1 MDPDVSTLI
10 CELQIHVPQWM
21 NEYKIDG
28 FSVAV
33 TGKTGALWSQ
43 GFGYADHME
52 TPASSQMQRH
62 S

>member
-10 CELQIHVPQWM
+10 DELQIYLPQWM
-21 NEYKIDG
+21 NEYKIDD

-33 TGKTGALWSQ
+33 TGKTGTLWSQ

-52 TPASSQMQRH
+52 NPASSQM
-62 S
+62 

>member
-10 CELQIHVPQWM
+10 GELQIYVPQGM

-33 TGKTGALWSQ
+33 TGKTGTLWSQ

-52 TPASSQMQRH
+52 NPVSPQM
-62 S
+62 

>member
-10 CELQIHVPQWM
+10 GELQIYVPQGM

-33 TGKTGALWSQ
+33 TGKTGTLWSQ

-52 TPASSQMQRH
+52 NPVSSQI
-62 S
+62 

>member
-1 MDPDVSTLI
+1 
-10 CELQIHVPQWM
+10 M

-33 TGKTGALWSQ
+33 TGKTGALLSQ

>member
-1 MDPDVSTLI
+1 MDPDVPMLI
-10 CELQIHVPQWM
+10 DELQIYVPQWM

-33 TGKTGALWSQ
+33 TGKTGTLWSQ

-52 TPASSQMQRH
+52 NPASPQT
-62 S
+62 

>member
-1 MDPDVSTLI
+1 MDPDVPMLI
-10 CELQIHVPQWM
+10 DELQIHVPQWM

-33 TGKTGALWSQ
+33 TGKIGTLLSQ

-52 TPASSQMQRH
+52 TPASSQT
-62 S
+62 

>member
-1 MDPDVSTLI
+1 MDPDVTTLI
-10 CELQIHVPQWM
+10 GELQIYVPQGM

-33 TGKTGALWSQ
+33 TGKTGTLWSQ

-52 TPASSQMQRH
+52 NPVSSQM
-62 S
+62 